1 MGVQL
6 RRLSIGARWTLRIA
20 AVMLVT
26 ASTFSAYVYERAE
39 RGIEKDAKTLIKLQ
53 LAQTLEY
60 MEAHPDDAASWT
72 AFAQR
77 QVGAADPD
85 LRLGI
90 SIFGPKGEVI
100 HEAGSA
106 FGAGVALPPEPLL
119 GELREVDLGR
129 NYHFLALARAGEE
142 GTVQV
147 LVYSRL
153 FARSA
158 ARVRDAFF
166 GALPVL
172 LLVTAGLAWWLSR
185 GSLRPI
191 ADMTRTARRISASQ
205 LDETIPRTGS
215 GDELDQLAATLN
227 DMLAR
232 VRDGVERVK
241 RFSVDAAHQLRTPLT
256 AMQNEIEVTLAKE
269 RTQNEYRVVLGDML
283 VQVATLSETVDGML
297 RLAQS
302 EGGLDPAHR
311 RRVAIDPL
319 VEEVVEFF
327 VALAEE
333 RGIVLSV
340 TGESK
345 AEVIGDPT
353 WLHQLFANI
362 LHNALKYTPEGGRV
376 EIAATATGTEVSVAV
391 RDDGAGMTEEDR
403 ARVFARFQRGSAS
416 SAGDGMGLGL
426 ALAREIARA
435 HQGAIEVESAPGRGS
450 TFTVRLPRAPDVTAV
465 TRG

>member
-1 MGVQL
+1 MGVRL
-6 RRLSIGARWTLRIA
+6 RRPSIGAQWALRIA

-26 ASTFSAYVYERAE
+26 ASAFSAYVYERAE
-39 RGIEKDAKTLIKLQ
+39 RGIEKDAKTLVKLQ
-53 LAQTLEY
+53 LAQVLEY
-60 MEAHPDDAASWT
+60 MSAHPGDVASWT

-90 SIFGPKGEVI
+90 SIFDPEGEVV

-106 FGAGVALPPEPLL
+106 FGAGVALPPEPLFS
-119 GELREVDLGR
+119 ELREVDLGR
-129 NYHFLALARAGEE
+129 NYKFLALAKSEE
-142 GTVQV
+142 QGAVQV

-172 LLVTAGLAWWLSR
+172 LLLTAGLGWWLSR

-191 ADMTRTARRISASQ
+191 AAMTRTARRISASQ
-205 LDETIPRTGS
+205 LDESIPRTGS
-215 GDELDQLAATLN
+215 GDELDELAETLN
-227 DMLAR
+227 DMLTR
-232 VRDGVERVK
+232 VREGVERVK

-256 AMQNEIEVTLAKE
+256 AIQNEIEVTLTKQRSE
-269 RTQNEYRVVLGDML
+269 REYHVVLEDLL
-283 VQVATLSETVDGML
+283 VQVTTLSDTVNGML

-302 EGGLDPAHR
+302 EGGLDESHR
-311 RRVAIDPL
+311 QRVAIDPL

-333 RGIVLSV
+333 RGVEVAV
-340 TGESK
+340 TSESK
-345 AEVIGDPT
+345 AAVNGDPI

-376 EIAATATGTEVSVAV
+376 EVAATATDDEVAVSV
-391 RDDGAGMTEEDR
+391 RDDGAGMTEADR
-403 ARVFARFQRGSAS
+403 AIVFARFQRGSAS

-426 ALAREIARA
+426 ALAREIVRA
-435 HQGAIEVESAPGRGS
+435 HLGAIEIDSEPGVGS
-450 TFTVRLPRAPDVTAV
+450 TFTVRLPRAQ
-465 TRG
+465 

>member
-6 RRLSIGARWTLRIA
+6 RRLSIGAQWTLRIA

-26 ASTFSAYVYERAE
+26 TSAFSAYVYERAE
-39 RGIEKDAKTLIKLQ
+39 RGIEKDAKTLVKLQ
-53 LAQTLEY
+53 LAQVLEY
-60 MEAHPDDAASWT
+60 MAAHPRDVASWT

-90 SIFGPKGEVI
+90 SIFDPKGAIV

-106 FGAGVALPPEPLL
+106 FGAGVALPPEPLF

-129 NYHFLALARAGEE
+129 NYTFLALAKSEE
-142 GTVQV
+142 QGAVQV

-158 ARVRDAFF
+158 ARVRDAFV

-172 LLVTAGLAWWLSR
+172 LLLTAGLGWWLSR

-191 ADMTRTARRISASQ
+191 SDMTRTARRISASQ
-205 LDETIPRTGS
+205 LDEEIPRTGS

-232 VRDGVERVK
+232 VREGVERVK

-256 AMQNEIEVTLAKE
+256 AVQNEIEVTLAKDRSE
-269 RTQNEYRVVLGDML
+269 REYRVVLEDML
-283 VQVATLSETVDGML
+283 FQVGTLSGTVDGML

-311 RRVAIDPL
+311 KRVEVDPL

-333 RGIVLSV
+333 RGIELTV
-340 TGESK
+340 TSESK
-345 AEVIGDPT
+345 AAVIGDPT

-376 EIAATATGTEVSVAV
+376 GVAATATDSEVAVSV

-403 ARVFARFQRGSAS
+403 ALIFARFQRGSAS

-435 HQGAIEVESAPGRGS
+435 HRGAIDIESAPGAGS
-450 TFTVRLPRAPDVTAV
+450 TFTVRLPRAEL
-465 TRG
+465 

>member
-1 MGVQL
+1 MGVRL
-6 RRLSIGARWTLRIA
+6 RRPSIGARWTLRTA

-26 ASTFSAYVYERAE
+26 ASAFSAYVYERAE
-39 RGIEKDAKTLIKLQ
+39 RGIEKDAKTLVKLQ
-53 LAQTLEY
+53 LAQVLEY
-60 MEAHPDDAASWT
+60 MAEHPGDHAGWA

-90 SIFGPKGEVI
+90 AIYAPDGRVV

-106 FGAGVALPPEPLL
+106 FGAGVPLPPRELQ

-129 NYHFLALARAGEE
+129 NYKFLALARGEE
-142 GTVQV
+142 QGTAQV

-158 ARVRDAFF
+158 ARVRDAFV

-172 LLVTAGLAWWLSR
+172 LLLTTGLAWWLSR

-191 ADMTRTARRISASQ
+191 ADMTRSARRISASQ

-215 GDELDQLAATLN
+215 GDELDELAATLN
-227 DMLAR
+227 DMLGR
-232 VRDGVERVK
+232 VREGVERVK

-256 AMQNEIEVTLAKE
+256 AIQNEIEVTLGKDRSE
-269 RTQNEYRVVLGDML
+269 REYRVVLEDLL
-283 VQVATLSETVDGML
+283 VQVATLSETVNGML

-302 EGGLDPAHR
+302 EGELDGTHR
-311 RRVAIDPL
+311 QRVDVDAL
-319 VEEVVEFF
+319 LEEVVEFF

-333 RGIVLSV
+333 RGVELTTS
-340 TGESK
+340 GECK
-345 AEVIGDPT
+345 AAVSGDPI
-353 WLHQLFANI
+353 WLHQLFANV

-376 EIAATATGTEVSVAV
+376 EVAANATDEEVVVAV
-391 RDDGAGMTEEDR
+391 HDDGAGLTEEDR
-403 ARVFARFQRGSAS
+403 AIVFARFQRGSAS

-426 ALAREIARA
+426 ALAREIVRA
-435 HQGAIEVESAPGRGS
+435 HRGAIDVESTPGAGS
-450 TFTVRLPRAPDVTAV
+450 TFTVRLPRA
-465 TRG
+465 R

>member
-1 MGVQL
+1 MGVRL
-6 RRLSIGARWTLRIA
+6 RRPSIGARWTLRTA

-26 ASTFSAYVYERAE
+26 ASAFSAYVYERAE
-39 RGIEKDAKTLIKLQ
+39 RGIEKDAKTLVKLQ
-53 LAQTLEY
+53 LAQVLEY
-60 MEAHPDDAASWT
+60 MAEHPGDHSGWT

-90 SIFGPKGEVI
+90 AIYAPDGRVV

-106 FGAGVALPPEPLL
+106 FGAGVPLPPEDLF

-129 NYHFLALARAGEE
+129 NYKFLALARGEE
-142 GTVQV
+142 QGTAQV

-158 ARVRDAFF
+158 ARVRDAFV

-172 LLVTAGLAWWLSR
+172 LLLTTGLAWWLSR

-215 GDELDQLAATLN
+215 GDELDELAETLN
-227 DMLAR
+227 DMLGR
-232 VRDGVERVK
+232 VREGVERMK

-256 AMQNEIEVTLAKE
+256 AIQNEIEVTLGKDRSE
-269 RTQNEYRVVLGDML
+269 REYRVVLEDLL
-283 VQVATLSETVDGML
+283 VQVATLSETVNGML

-302 EGGLDPAHR
+302 EGELDGTHR
-311 RRVAIDPL
+311 QRVDVDAL
-319 VEEVVEFF
+319 LEEVVEFF

-333 RGIVLSV
+333 RGVELTTS
-340 TGESK
+340 GACK
-345 AEVIGDPT
+345 AAVSGDPI

-376 EIAATATGTEVSVAV
+376 EVAASATDDEVRVSVH
-391 RDDGAGMTEEDR
+391 DDGAGLTEEDR
-403 ARVFARFQRGSAS
+403 AIVFARFQRGSAS

-426 ALAREIARA
+426 ALAREIVRA
-435 HQGAIEVESAPGRGS
+435 HRGAIDVESTPGNGS
-450 TFTVRLPRAPDVTAV
+450 TFTVRLPRA
-465 TRG
+465 R

>member
-1 MGVQL
+1 MGVRL
-6 RRLSIGARWTLRIA
+6 RRPSIGARWTLRTA

-26 ASTFSAYVYERAE
+26 ASAFSAYVYERAE

-53 LAQTLEY
+53 VAQVLEY
-60 MEAHPDDAASWT
+60 MAAHPGDPSAWT

-90 SIFGPKGEVI
+90 SIHSPDGRVV

-106 FGAGVALPPEPLL
+106 FGAGVPLPADDQR

-129 NYHFLALARAGEE
+129 NYKFLALTRSEDE

-158 ARVRDAFF
+158 ARVRDAFI

-172 LLVTAGLAWWLSR
+172 LLLTTGLAWWLAR

-215 GDELDQLAATLN
+215 GDELDELAETLN
-227 DMLAR
+227 DMLGR
-232 VRDGVERVK
+232 VREGVERVK

-256 AMQNEIEVTLAKE
+256 AIQSEIEVTLGKDRSE
-269 RTQNEYRVVLGDML
+269 REYRVVLEDLL
-283 VQVATLSETVDGML
+283 VQVATLSETVNGML

-302 EGGLDPAHR
+302 EGELDGTHR
-311 RRVAIDPL
+311 QRVDVDAL
-319 VEEVVEFF
+319 LEEVVEFF

-333 RGIVLSV
+333 RGVELTTS
-340 TGESK
+340 GECK
-345 AEVIGDPT
+345 AAVSGDPI

-376 EIAATATGTEVSVAV
+376 EVAATATDEEVVVAV
-391 RDDGAGMTEEDR
+391 HDDGAGLTEEDR
-403 ARVFARFQRGSAS
+403 AIVFARFQRGSAS

-426 ALAREIARA
+426 ALAREIVRA
-435 HQGAIEVESAPGRGS
+435 HRGAIDVESTPGDGS
-450 TFTVRLPRAPDVTAV
+450 TFTVRLPRA
-465 TRG
+465 R